1 MKKSETVS
9 CIQYLDAAYP
19 NAYKRFDMEKF
30 ENLIAVWYNTF
41 SEYPVQM
48 VMVGIQ
54 GYISTDTSGFPP
66 SPGQVIKIIQDL
78 TAEKET
84 NSMEAWAIVKKA
96 VNSPRDRAKEVFDS
110 LPPLIQKVIG
120 GHQQLLAWGNVGEDE
135 FETVIQSNFM
145 RTYETE
151 KKRQKQLQMIP
162 ERIRRMIPKG
172 GNNERIDDHRGG
184 DALPEHQVEQGGT
197 ESADIRVP

>member
-1 MKKSETVS
+1 MKKSETVD
-9 CIQYLDAAYP
+9 CITYLSAAYP
-19 NAYKRFDMEKF
+19 GAYKRFTEQKF
-30 ENLIAVWYNTF
+30 ETLIAVWYNTF
-41 SEYPVQM
+41 SEYPFAT

-66 SPGQVIKIIQDL
+66 SPGQVVKVIQDL

-96 VNSPRDRAKEVFDS
+96 VNSPRDRMEETFRT
-110 LPPLIQKVIG
+110 LPPLIQKVVG
-120 GHQQLLAWGNVGEDE
+120 GHHQLMAWGNVNEEE

-151 KKRQKQLQMIP
+151 KRRQKQIDMLP
-162 ERIRRMIPKG
+162 ERIRRMMPDRRNI
-172 GNNERIDDHRGG
+172 ERIDDNGRGYEIP
-184 DALPEHQVEQGGT
+184 DNQLESGGT
-197 ESADIRVP
+197 GNADC

>member
-9 CIQYLDAAYP
+9 CIRYLDAAYP

-41 SEYPVQM
+41 SEYPVEM

-66 SPGQVIKIIQDL
+66 APGQVIKVIQDI
-78 TAEKET
+78 TRQEET
-84 NSMEAWAIVKKA
+84 NSMEAWAIVKRA
-96 VNSPRDRAKEVFDS
+96 VNSPRDRAKEVFDN

-120 GHQQLLAWGNVGEDE
+120 GHGQLLAWGNVGEDE

-145 RTYETE
+145 RTYEAE

-162 ERIRRMIPKG
+162 ERIKRIIPKG
-172 GNNERIDDHRGG
+172 GNNERIDDSRGG
-184 DALPEHQVEQGGT
+184 DALPEHQVEQRGVEGT
-197 ESADIRVP
+197 DIRVP

>member
-1 MKKSETVS
+1 MKKSETVD
-9 CIQYLDAAYP
+9 CITYLSAAYP
-19 NAYKRFDMEKF
+19 GAYKRFTEQKF
-30 ENLIAVWYNTF
+30 ETLIAVWYNTF
-41 SEYPVQM
+41 SEYPVEM
-48 VMVGIQ
+48 VMVGVQ

-96 VNSPRDRAKEVFDS
+96 VNSPRDRMEEAFRT
-110 LPPLIQKVIG
+110 LPPLIQKVVG
-120 GHQQLLAWGNVGEDE
+120 GHHQLMAWGNVNEEE

-151 KKRQKQLQMIP
+151 KRRQKQIDMLP
-162 ERIRRMIPKG
+162 ERIRRMMPDRRNI
-172 GNNERIDDHRGG
+172 ERIDDNGRGYEIP
-184 DALPEHQVEQGGT
+184 DNQLESGGT
-197 ESADIRVP
+197 GNADC

>member
-1 MKKSETVS
+1 MKKSETVD
-9 CIQYLDAAYP
+9 CITYLSAAYP
-19 NAYKRFDMEKF
+19 GAYKRFTEQKF
-30 ENLIAVWYNTF
+30 ETLIAVWYNTF
-41 SEYPVQM
+41 SEYPFAT

-66 SPGQVIKIIQDL
+66 SPGQVVKVIQDL

-96 VNSPRDRAKEVFDS
+96 VNSPRDRMEETFRT
-110 LPPLIQKVIG
+110 LPPLIQKVVG
-120 GHQQLLAWGNVGEDE
+120 GHHQLMAWGNVNEEE

-151 KKRQKQLQMIP
+151 KRRQKQIDMLP
-162 ERIRRMIPKG
+162 ERIRRMMPDRRNI
-172 GNNERIDDHRGG
+172 ERIDDNGRGYEIPDNQLESGG
-184 DALPEHQVEQGGT
+184 DGG
-197 ESADIRVP
+197 ADC

>member
-1 MKKSETVS
+1 MKKSETVD
-9 CIQYLDAAYP
+9 CITYLSAAYP
-19 NAYKRFDMEKF
+19 GAYKRFTEQKF
-30 ENLIAVWYNTF
+30 ETLIAVWYNTF
-41 SEYPVQM
+41 SEYPFAT

-66 SPGQVIKIIQDL
+66 SPGQVIKVIQDL
-78 TAEKET
+78 TAEKDT

-96 VNSPRDRAKEVFDS
+96 VNSPRDRMEETFRT
-110 LPPLIQKVIG
+110 LPPLIQKVVG
-120 GHQQLLAWGNVGEDE
+120 GHHQLMAWGNVNEEE

-151 KKRQKQLQMIP
+151 KRRQKQIDMLP

-172 GNNERIDDHRGG
+172 GNNERIDDNGRGYEIP
-184 DALPEHQVEQGGT
+184 DNQLESGGT
-197 ESADIRVP
+197 GNADC

>member
-1 MKKSETVS
+1 MKKSETVD
-9 CIQYLDAAYP
+9 CITYLSAAYP
-19 NAYKRFDMEKF
+19 GAYKRFTEQKF
-30 ENLIAVWYNTF
+30 ETLIAVWYNTF
-41 SEYPVQM
+41 SEYPFET

-66 SPGQVIKIIQDL
+66 APGQVVKVIQDI
-78 TAEKET
+78 TRQEET
-84 NSMEAWAIVKKA
+84 TSMEAWAIVKRA

-120 GHQQLLAWGNVGEDE
+120 GHQQLLAWGNIGEDE

-184 DALPEHQVEQGGT
+184 DALPEHQVEQGGA

>member
-9 CIQYLDAAYP
+9 CIRYLDAAYP

-41 SEYPVQM
+41 SEYPVEM

-66 SPGQVIKIIQDL
+66 APGQVIKVIQDI
-78 TAEKET
+78 TRQEET
-84 NSMEAWAIVKKA
+84 NSMEAWAIVKRA
-96 VNSPRDRAKEVFDS
+96 VNSPRDRAKEVFDN
-110 LPPLIQKVIG
+110 LPPLIQKVVG
-120 GHQQLLAWGNVGEDE
+120 GHQQLLAWGNIGEDE

-162 ERIRRMIPKG
+162 ERIKRMIPKG
-172 GNNERIDDHRGG
+172 GNNERIDDNGRGYEIP
-184 DALPEHQVEQGGT
+184 DNQLESGGT
-197 ESADIRVP
+197 GNADC

>member
-1 MKKSETVS
+1 MKKSETVD
-9 CIQYLDAAYP
+9 CITYLSAAYP
-19 NAYKRFDMEKF
+19 GAYKRFTEQKF
-30 ENLIAVWYNTF
+30 ETLIAVWYNTF
-41 SEYPVQM
+41 SEYPVEM
-48 VMVGIQ
+48 VMVGVQ

-96 VNSPRDRAKEVFDS
+96 VNSPRDRMEEAFRT
-110 LPPLIQKVIG
+110 LPPLIQKVVG
-120 GHQQLLAWGNVGEDE
+120 GHHQLMAWGNVNEEE

-151 KKRQKQLQMIP
+151 KRRQKQIDMLP
-162 ERIRRMIPKG
+162 ERIKRMIPKG

-184 DALPEHQVEQGGT
+184 DALPEHQMEQGGA
-197 ESADIRVP
+197 ESTDN

>member
-1 MKKSETVS
+1 MKKSETVD
-9 CIQYLDAAYP
+9 CITYLSAAYP
-19 NAYKRFDMEKF
+19 GAYKRFTEQKF
-30 ENLIAVWYNTF
+30 ETLIAVWYNTF

-48 VMVGIQ
+48 VMVGVQ

-96 VNSPRDRAKEVFDS
+96 VNSPRDRMEEAFRT
-110 LPPLIQKVIG
+110 LPPLIQKVVG
-120 GHQQLLAWGNVGEDE
+120 GHHQLMAWGNVNEEE

-151 KKRQKQLQMIP
+151 KRRQKQIDMLP
-162 ERIRRMIPKG
+162 ERIKRMIPKG
-172 GNNERIDDHRGG
+172 GNNERIDDHCGG
-184 DALPEHQVEQGGT
+184 DALPEHQMEQGGA
-197 ESADIRVP
+197 ESTDN

>member
-1 MKKSETVS
+1 MKKSETVD
-9 CIQYLDAAYP
+9 CITYLSAAYP
-19 NAYKRFDMEKF
+19 GAYKRFTEQKF
-30 ENLIAVWYNTF
+30 ETLIAVWYNTF
-41 SEYPVQM
+41 SEYPFAT

-66 SPGQVIKIIQDL
+66 SPGQVVKVIQDL

-96 VNSPRDRAKEVFDS
+96 VNSPRDRMEETFRT
-110 LPPLIQKVIG
+110 LPLLIQKVVG
-120 GHQQLLAWGNVGEDE
+120 GHHQLMAWGNVNEEE

-151 KKRQKQLQMIP
+151 KRRQKQIDMLP
-162 ERIRRMIPKG
+162 ERIRRMMPDRRNI
-172 GNNERIDDHRGG
+172 ERIDDNGRGYEIP
-184 DALPEHQVEQGGT
+184 DNQLESGGT
-197 ESADIRVP
+197 GNADC

>member
-1 MKKSETVS
+1 MKKSETVD
-9 CIQYLDAAYP
+9 CITYLSAAYP
-19 NAYKRFDMEKF
+19 GAYKRFTEQKF
-30 ENLIAVWYNTF
+30 ETLIAVWYNTF

-48 VMVGIQ
+48 VMVGVQ

-96 VNSPRDRAKEVFDS
+96 VNSPRDRMEEAFRT
-110 LPPLIQKVIG
+110 LPPLIQKVVG
-120 GHQQLLAWGNVGEDE
+120 GHHQLMAWGNVNEEE

-151 KKRQKQLQMIP
+151 KRRQKQIDMLP
-162 ERIRRMIPKG
+162 ERIKRMIPKG

-184 DALPEHQVEQGGT
+184 DALPEHQMEQGGA
-197 ESADIRVP
+197 ESTDN

>member
-1 MKKSETVS
+1 MKKSETVD
-9 CIQYLDAAYP
+9 CITYLSAAYP
-19 NAYKRFDMEKF
+19 GAYKRFTEQKF
-30 ENLIAVWYNTF
+30 ETLIAVWYNTF
-41 SEYPVQM
+41 SEYPFAT

-66 SPGQVIKIIQDL
+66 APGQVIKVIQDL
-78 TAEKET
+78 TAEKDT

-96 VNSPRDRAKEVFDS
+96 VNSPRDRMEETFRT
-110 LPPLIQKVIG
+110 LPPLIQKVVG
-120 GHQQLLAWGNVGEDE
+120 GHHQLMAWGNIGEDE

-172 GNNERIDDHRGG
+172 GNNERIDDNGRGYEIP
-184 DALPEHQVEQGGT
+184 DNQLESRGT
-197 ESADIRVP
+197 GNADC

>member
-41 SEYPVQM
+41 SEYPVEM

-66 SPGQVIKIIQDL
+66 APGQVIKVIQDI
-78 TAEKET
+78 TRQEET
-84 NSMEAWAIVKKA
+84 NSMEAWAIVKRA

-110 LPPLIQKVIG
+110 LPPLIQKVVG

-151 KKRQKQLQMIP
+151 KRRQKQIDMLP
-162 ERIRRMIPKG
+162 ERIRRMMPDRRNI
-172 GNNERIDDHRGG
+172 ERIDDNGRGHEIP
-184 DALPEHQVEQGGT
+184 DNQLESGGT
-197 ESADIRVP
+197 GNADC

>member
-1 MKKSETVS
+1 MKKAETVR

-19 NAYKRFDMEKF
+19 NAYKRFTMEKF
-30 ENLIAVWYNTF
+30 ENLIAVWFNTF
-41 SEYPVQM
+41 SEYPVEM

-66 SPGQVIKIIQDL
+66 SPGQVIKVIQDL
-78 TAEKET
+78 TEQKEI
-84 NSMEAWAIVKKA
+84 NSMEAWAIVKRA
-96 VNSPRDRAKEVFDS
+96 VNSPRDRLEETFKS
-110 LPPLIQKVIG
+110 LPPLIQKVVG

-162 ERIRRMIPKG
+162 ERIRRMIPEG
-172 GNNERIDDHRGG
+172 RTNERIDDSSRGFEIPDNQMESG
-184 DALPEHQVEQGGT
+184 GNGGT
-197 ESADIRVP
+197 DC

>member
-1 MKKSETVS
+1 MKKSDTVD
-9 CIQYLDAAYP
+9 CLTYLSAAYP
-19 NAYKRFDMEKF
+19 GAYKRFTEQKF
-30 ENLIAVWYNTF
+30 ETLIAVWYNTF
-41 SEYPVQM
+41 SEYPVEM
-48 VMVGIQ
+48 VMVGVQ

-96 VNSPRDRAKEVFDS
+96 VNSPRDRMEEAFRT
-110 LPPLIQKVIG
+110 LPPLIQKVVG
-120 GHQQLLAWGNVGEDE
+120 GHHQLMAWGNVNEEE

-151 KKRQKQLQMIP
+151 KRRQKQIDMLP
-162 ERIRRMIPKG
+162 ERIRRMMPDRRNI
-172 GNNERIDDHRGG
+172 ERIDDNGRGYEIP
-184 DALPEHQVEQGGT
+184 DNQLESGGT
-197 ESADIRVP
+197 GNADC

>member
-1 MKKSETVS
+1 MKKSETVD
-9 CIQYLDAAYP
+9 CITYLSAAYP
-19 NAYKRFDMEKF
+19 GVYKRFTEKKF
-30 ENLIAVWYNTF
+30 ETLIAVWYNTF
-41 SEYPVQM
+41 SEYPVEM

-66 SPGQVIKIIQDL
+66 SPGQVIKVIQDI
-78 TAEKET
+78 TRQEET

-96 VNSPRDRAKEVFDS
+96 VNSPRDRMEETFRT
-110 LPPLIQKVIG
+110 LPPLIQKVVG
-120 GHQQLLAWGNVGEDE
+120 GHHQLMAWGNVNEEE

-184 DALPEHQVEQGGT
+184 DALPEHQMEQGGD
-197 ESADIRVP
+197 EGADIRVP